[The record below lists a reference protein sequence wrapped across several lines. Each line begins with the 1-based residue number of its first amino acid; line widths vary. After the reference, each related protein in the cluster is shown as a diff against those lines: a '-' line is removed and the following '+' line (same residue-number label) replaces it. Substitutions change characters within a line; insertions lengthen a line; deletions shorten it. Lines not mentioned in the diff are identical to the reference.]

1 MSRGEFGGSPSYGT
15 LSSDSSAV
23 VSYGRPSSSRY
34 QEGGDIRERF
44 QNLSDTVSSNIFQ
57 INNNTSA
64 LERALK
70 QLIGGKEG
78 QEEKL
83 HRIQQATN
91 DLANKTTS
99 VLKEMSSLCGGSSP
113 NARQQRVQHE
123 RLKGEFR
130 ESISRYYS
138 VQNRVVEKEKLL
150 VGSTSARPSQRQ
162 DSGRYGDEEFGN
174 EKSSLMED
182 DQRRQE
188 QEQLDMQIDID
199 ESLIREREERI
210 RQIEGDIL
218 DINEIFRDLATMVYE
233 QGDMVDSI
241 EANVERAHTNVEGAN
256 VQLSKASL
264 YQKKARTKMCILLV
278 ILMVVAGIITLIVVL
293 TKN

>member
-1 MSRGEFGGSPSYGT
+1 MSQFGGSPSYGT
-15 LSSDSSAV
+15 LSPDSN
-23 VSYGRPSSSRY
+23 VSYGRPSSRY
-34 QEGGDIRERF
+34 QEGGGTGERF

-64 LERALK
+64 LERTLK
-70 QLIGGKEG
+70 QLIGGKDG

-91 DLANKTTS
+91 DLAGKTTAL
-99 VLKEMSSLCGGSSP
+99 LKEMSSLCGGSSP
-113 NARQQRVQHE
+113 SARQQRVQHE

-138 VQNRVVEKEKLL
+138 VQNKVVEKEKLL
-150 VGSTSARPSQRQ
+150 VGSSRLPQRQ
-162 DSGRYGDEEFGN
+162 DSNRFGDGEFGN

-188 QEQLDMQIDID
+188 QEQLDMQIGID
-199 ESLIREREERI
+199 ESLIREREDRI

-233 QGDMVDSI
+233 QGEIVDSI
-241 EANVERAHTNVEGAN
+241 EANVERAQTNVEGAN

-278 ILMVVAGIITLIVVL
+278 IILVVAGIITLIVVV
-293 TKN
+293 TN

>member
-1 MSRGEFGGSPSYGT
+1 MSRGEFGGPSYGT
-15 LSSDSSAV
+15 LSDSNAAV
-23 VSYGRPSSSRY
+23 GYGRPSSSRY
-34 QEGGDIRERF
+34 QGDTGERF
-44 QNLSDTVSSNIFQ
+44 QNLSDSVSSNIFQ

-64 LERALK
+64 LERTLK
-70 QLIGGKEG
+70 QLIGGKDS

-91 DLANKTTS
+91 ELASKTTLL
-99 VLKEMSSLCGGSSP
+99 LKEMSSLCGGSSP
-113 NARQQRVQHE
+113 TARQQRVQHE

-138 VQNRVVEKEKLL
+138 VQNKVVEKEKLL
-150 VGSTSARPSQRQ
+150 VGSTSTRTSQRQ
-162 DSGRYGDEEFGN
+162 DRFGDDGFGN

-188 QEQLDMQIDID
+188 QEQLDVQIDID
-199 ESLIREREERI
+199 ESLIRDREERI

-218 DINEIFRDLATMVYE
+218 DINEIFKDLATMVYE

-241 EANVERAHTNVEGAN
+241 EANVERAHTHVEGAN
-256 VQLSKASL
+256 IQLSKASL

-278 ILMVVAGIITLIVVL
+278 VLLVVGGIIALIVVL